1 METRKNM
8 KVDNRIMNTK
18 NTTKEITVK
27 DILKVA
33 QDKRSEI
40 RRNRIKC
47 EIELDLLEDKKK
59 QLTTQ
64 NLSDMSAYVKL
75 ERDIAS
81 LRELS
86 NKYKKLESGA
96 QEITD
101 VLIKYIF
108 DNGIYDAK
116 IITKEI

>member
-1 METRKNM
+1 
-8 KVDNRIMNTK
+8 MNTE
-18 NTTKEITVK
+18 NNTKEITVK

-40 RRNRIKC
+40 RRNRIKY
-47 EIELDLLEDKKK
+47 EMELASLEYDKNH
-59 QLTTQ
+59 LTTDK
-64 NLSDMSAYVKL
+64 LSNMSAFEYIKL
-75 ERDIAS
+75 IEDIKS

-101 VLIKYIF
+101 TLIEYIC
-108 DNGIYDAK
+108 DNKIYDA
-116 IITKEI
+116 IITKENINENS